1 MSKGGAAVAA
11 PLYAMGEVMANT
23 AAKLVSN
30 AKKYIGLNEH
40 DGSYKILIDT
50 YNKLD
55 PLPLGYRVKYSDA
68 WCAAGLTA
76 IFMLS
81 GMKHLVPAECG
92 VQRMLEKAKSAG
104 CTEINSCADALPGDI
119 LFYDWNKDGFR
130 DHVGI
135 IENIIGSVFTVIEC
149 NYNDSVG
156 RRVINKK
163 SPTIN
168 GIIRP
173 AYDEY
178 KVQDGYKIQYAYR
191 KNNYYA
197 GRYKTTASDYLN
209 LRTGAGTQYPIIEQ
223 ILPGERITCY
233 GYYNMVGADPWL
245 YVIHDKTGNAGYCSY
260 KYLENY

>member
-1 MSKGGAAVAA
+1 
-11 PLYAMGEVMANT
+11 MANT
-23 AAKLVSN
+23 AAKLVSS
-30 AKKYIGLNEH
+30 AKNYIGFNEY
-40 DGSYKILIDT
+40 DGSYKLLIDT

-55 PLPLGYRVKYSDA
+55 PLPEGYKVKYSDS

-76 IFMLS
+76 IFILS
-81 GMKHLVPAECG
+81 GMRQLIPAECG
-92 VQRMLEKAKSAG
+92 AQRMFEKGKSAG
-104 CTEINSCADALPGDI
+104 CKEINSCADALPGDI
-119 LFYDWNKDGFR
+119 IFYDWNKDGFR

-149 NYNDSVG
+149 NYNDRVG

-168 GIIRP
+168 GIMRP
-173 AYDEY
+173 AYDQY
-178 KVQDGYKIQYAYR
+178 KEQDGYKIQYAYR
-191 KNNYYA
+191 KNNYYV

-209 LRTGAGTQYPIIEQ
+209 LRTGAGTHYKIIER

-233 GYYNMVGADPWL
+233 GYYNMNGADPWL
-245 YVIHDKTGNAGYCSY
+245 YVVHDKTGHVGYCAY